1 MAINIPPQLKTV
13 AEELRSGSAPQRYTV
28 RTFLKWFGA
37 QRRGYYVVKDI
48 RGALRK
54 LQLTTDP
61 DFESAWIDEPI
72 AIIDRRGTPAAGIP
86 RVGPSVGDLSENAS
100 SADGALNVAANDP
113 TYRIGKLDAAN
124 RSPISVQRTAP
135 LMEAITLML
144 AHDYSQL
151 PVMQG
156 VRDVKG
162 MVSWRSIGKTLHFG
176 IPVNSV
182 ADCMEP
188 HYEISSDASLFAAIP
203 IIVQHE
209 YVLVRDREKR
219 ITGIVTTA
227 DLSLQ
232 FRTLAEP
239 FLLLGEAENHIRA
252 MLDRCFTQQT
262 LANAKTPGDT
272 GRTINSASDLNFG
285 EYKRLLEDPENW
297 AKLKLNLDRAKF
309 VELLEKVRHIRND
322 VMHFDP
328 DGIADSDV
336 QTLRHFSTFVRDL
349 AQAGLI

>member
-1 MAINIPPQLKTV
+1 MAINIPPPLKAV
-13 AEELRSGSAPQRYTV
+13 AEDLRNGGQPQRYTV
-28 RTFLKWFGA
+28 RNFLKWFGA

-48 RGALRK
+48 RAALRK

-72 AIIDRRGTPAAGIP
+72 AIIDRKGTPAGGIQAVTTPIVGNAPASPAG
-86 RVGPSVGDLSENAS
+86 
-100 SADGALNVAANDP
+100 DGVLTVANDP
-113 TYRIGKLDAAN
+113 AYRIGKLDAAN
-124 RSPISVQRTAP
+124 RTPISVQRTAP

-156 VRDVKG
+156 LRDVKG
-162 MVSWRSIGKTLHFG
+162 MISWRSIGKTLHFG
-176 IPVNSV
+176 IRVDSV
-182 ADCMEP
+182 GDCMEP
-188 HYEISSDASLFAAIP
+188 HYEISSEASLFAAIP
-203 IIVQHE
+203 TIVQHE

-252 MLDRCFTQQT
+252 MLDRCFTQT
-262 LANAKTPGDT
+262 VLAKARTPGDT

-285 EYKRLLEDPENW
+285 EYRRLLEDPENW

-309 VELLEKVRHIRND
+309 VELLEKVRQIRND

-328 DGIADSDV
+328 DGIADADV
-336 QTLRHFSTFVRDL
+336 QTLRHFSTFVREL

>member
-1 MAINIPPQLKTV
+1 MAINIPPPLKTV
-13 AEELRSGSAPQRYTV
+13 AEELRSGSAPQRYSV

-113 TYRIGKLDAAN
+113 AYRIGKLDAAN
-124 RSPISVQRTAP
+124 RTPTSVQRTAP

-162 MVSWRSIGKTLHFG
+162 MVSWRSVGKTLHFG
-176 IPVNSV
+176 IVVNSV

-188 HYEISSDASLFAAIP
+188 YYDISSDASLFAAIP

-252 MLDRCFTQQT
+252 MLDRCFTQQV

-272 GRTINSASDLNFG
+272 GRTISSASDLNFG

-297 AKLKLNLDRAKF
+297 AKLRLNLDRGKF
-309 VELLEKVRHIRND
+309 IELLEKVRQIRND

-336 QTLRHFSTFVRDL
+336 QTLRHFSTFVREL

>member
-1 MAINIPPQLKTV
+1 LAINIPPPLKEI
-13 AEELRSGSAPQRYTV
+13 AEDLRAGNVPQRPTV

-48 RGALRK
+48 RAVLRK
-54 LQLTTDP
+54 LQLATDP

-72 AIIDRRGTPAAGIP
+72 AIIDRKGTPTPTISTIVAEGEASPSAPATGGIP
-86 RVGPSVGDLSENAS
+86 
-100 SADGALNVAANDP
+100 NVANDP
-113 TYRIGKLDAAN
+113 AYRIGKLDAAN
-124 RSPISVQRTAP
+124 RTPISVQKTAP
-135 LMEAITLML
+135 LMEAVTLML

-156 VRDVKG
+156 KRDVKG
-162 MVSWRSIGKTLHFG
+162 MVSWRAIGKTLHFA

-182 ADCMEP
+182 GDCMEA

-203 IIVQHE
+203 TIVQHE
-209 YVLVRDREKR
+209 YVLVRDHEKR

-252 MLDRCFTQQT
+252 MLDRCFSPQV
-262 LANAKTPGDT
+262 LASAKTPGDT
-272 GRTINSASDLNFG
+272 GRAIHSASDLNFG
-285 EYKRLLEDPENW
+285 EYKRVLEDPENW
-297 AKLKLNLDRAKF
+297 SKLHLNLDRASF
-309 VELLEKVRHIRND
+309 VVLLDKVRQIRND

-328 DGIADSDV
+328 DGIADADV